1 MKLRWFFALIIIASF
16 VSCSTG
22 NQSAEA
28 EFNLALDSVKSVY
41 APDKRVALV
50 DFQLEGNIAK
60 GETNVPEARDLF
72 FKLLNDKGIEIT
84 DSINLLPHE
93 NLGKKIFAVAN
104 NSVSNIRSEA
114 RHGAELSTQATL
126 GTPLKVWKKRGS
138 WYYIQMPDR
147 YLGWVDGGG
156 IKLMDSAEFYAWKNQ
171 AKIIYTGLQ
180 GFAYHPDDM
189 NSTISDLV
197 FGNIIEVEGSSGNFY
212 NVKFPDGRKA
222 KVKKSEASLYDEW
235 VTARMPDEK
244 NLINASLKLMGLPY
258 LWGGTSFKGVDC
270 SGFTKTVYFMNGL
283 ILPRDASQQV
293 HVGTEI
299 DTSGNWANL
308 KPGDLLFFG
317 RPAKEGES
325 ERVVHVGMWIGG
337 NNEFIHSSSNVRISS
352 MNPDAENFDEFEL
365 KRFLRVKR
373 IKPDEVIDLRKSPV
387 FSASN

>member
-1 MKLRWFFALIIIASF
+1 
-16 VSCSTG
+16 
-22 NQSAEA
+22 
-28 EFNLALDSVKSVY
+28 
-41 APDKRVALV
+41 
-50 DFQLEGNIAK
+50 
-60 GETNVPEARDLF
+60 
-72 FKLLNDKGIEIT
+72 
-84 DSINLLPHE
+84 
-93 NLGKKIFAVAN
+93 
-104 NSVSNIRSEA
+104 
-114 RHGAELSTQATL
+114 
-126 GTPLKVWKKRGS
+126 
-138 WYYIQMPDR
+138 
-147 YLGWVDGGG
+147 
-156 IKLMDSAEFYAWKNQ
+156 
-171 AKIIYTGLQ
+171 GLQ

-387 FSASN
+387 FSSSN